1 MNARKYKKKHLFFEK
16 TLTFEFQSIKYMAFK
31 SFVVQKQFIIDA
43 FTLKLA
49 QPTGLSQHTTFLYQE
64 VEKKLENDASKL
76 CIEDFF
82 CA

>member
-1 MNARKYKKKHLFFEK
+1 
-16 TLTFEFQSIKYMAFK
+16 MAFK

-64 VEKKLENDASKL
+64 VEKKT
-76 CIEDFF
+76 
-82 CA
+82 